1 MAVRSALPWPVRW
14 VGAALVLGFCA
25 AIALWAF
32 EFGKDIAGLE
42 RPAREEI
49 TRLRAENLQLREER
63 DKAQSVVNTAE
74 SLRVAEA
81 VAQEKL
87 LGQLRQLEADNR
99 SLREDL
105 GFFENL
111 LPASGEGTLAIRGL
125 QAERLPADGQGQHL
139 RWQVLVMQPMKNA
152 PEFTGRLEVGFAGTL
167 AGKPWSMQLPEGPMA
182 LRFRQYL
189 RLDGVVDLPAGA
201 VVKSVSARVLDATST
216 RASLTQRL

>member
-14 VGAALVLGFCA
+14 VVAALVLGFCA

-87 LGQLRQLEADNR
+87 LAQLRQLESDNR

-125 QAERLPADGQGQHL
+125 QAERLPADAQGQHL
-139 RWQVLVMQPMKNA
+139 RWQVLVMQPLKNA
-152 PEFTGRLEVGFAGTL
+152 PEFNGRLEVSFAGTL
-167 AGKPWSMQLPEGPMA
+167 AGKPWTMSLPEGPMA
-182 LRFRQYL
+182 LKFRQYL
-189 RLDGVVDLPAGA
+189 RLDGVVDLPAGV

-216 RASLTQRL
+216 RAALTQRL